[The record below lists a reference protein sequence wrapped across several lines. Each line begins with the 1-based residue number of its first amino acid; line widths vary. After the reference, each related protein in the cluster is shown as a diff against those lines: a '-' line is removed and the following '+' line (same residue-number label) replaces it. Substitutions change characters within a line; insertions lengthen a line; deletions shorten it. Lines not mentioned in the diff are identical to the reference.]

1 MPYLSRV
8 LVYFIESNRSS
19 IVHVFPL
26 FVLSNLCY
34 RTNNIFVCKFV
45 FVCYN
50 TSVTDSDTDNR
61 KEVFILEIVISFFL
75 SITASII
82 AYYIC
87 KWLDAES

>member
-34 RTNNIFVCKFV
+34 RTNNIFVYKFI

-50 TSVTDSDTDNR
+50 TSVTDSDTGNR
-61 KEVFILEIVISFFL
+61 KEVSTLEHIISFLL
-75 SITASII
+75 SIAASVI

-87 KWLDAES
+87 KWLDVES